1 MKGNE
6 AFPRET
12 EASRGESG
20 EAGGWAPLSFQLLKP
35 QPVAAPDTEGCSGT
49 LCGTETRVT
58 TSATRALASAVA
70 REGLKIQERQNEAEV
85 ADGISGVT

>member
-20 EAGGWAPLSFQLLKP
+20 EAGGWAPLSFQLKS
-35 QPVAAPDTEGCSGT
+35 QPVAAPDTEGCSRT

-58 TSATRALASAVA
+58 TSVTRALASAVA
-70 REGLKIQERQNEAEV
+70 REGLKIQEQQNEAEV
-85 ADGISGVT
+85 ADGISEVT